1 MKSVKVGMIG
11 LFDMLKFKNLGRDRE
26 NYIQKASASPLPE
39 MSRINEMAKLYHPER
54 QFLKIAEIIE
64 ENADT
69 KSFVLVPDKER
80 GTAQLA
86 PFKAGSYLNIS
97 LRIGSSVAS
106 RAYSISS
113 GPKDAF
119 DGRYMIT
126 VKRKVGGFMSEY
138 LLDSAKVGDRIS
150 AGEPFGRMTYNRNR
164 DAFHVV
170 AVAGGTGITP
180 FRSYAEALADGSENF
195 SMTLLYGV
203 RKVEDILFKDTFDK
217 VSHMM
222 PDRFRVVY
230 FLSDETRPG
239 FEAGLIGSET
249 IGRFAPS
256 DGPYSIFAAGPSAM
270 LSFLD
275 KELPALGLARK
286 YIRLERTGEEPENEG
301 VRSVFRLTVHHRDE
315 TFSVDAM
322 SDETVLTALE
332 RSGYAMKNMCR
343 LGGCGFCRSRMIA
356 GNYAATKYEKLRIA
370 DRSYHFFH
378 PCCSYPLSDMEI
390 EVPEENQV

>member
-1 MKSVKVGMIG
+1 MKSVKIGMIG

-26 NYIQKASASPLPE
+26 DFIQKAPAAPLPE
-39 MSRINEMAKLYHPER
+39 TSRINEMAKLYHPDR
-54 QFLKIAEIIE
+54 QFLKISDIVE

-69 KSFVLVPDKER
+69 KSFVFVPDKER
-80 GTAQLA
+80 GTSQLA

-113 GPKDAF
+113 GPKDALE
-119 DGRYMIT
+119 GRYMIT
-126 VKRKVGGFMSEY
+126 VKRKAGGFLSEY
-138 LLDSAKVGDRIS
+138 LLESAKVGDRIS

-164 DAFHVV
+164 DAAHVV

-180 FRSYAEALADGSENF
+180 FRSYAQAIADGSEDF

-203 RKVEDILFKDTFDK
+203 RKEDDILFRDTFDR
-217 VSHMM
+217 VSRMM
-222 PDRFRVVY
+222 PDKFRVVY
-230 FLSDETRPG
+230 FLSDERKDG
-239 FEAGLIGSET
+239 FEEGFIGAEA
-249 IGRFAPS
+249 IRRFSPS
-256 DGPYSIFAAGPSAM
+256 GEPYSVFAAGPAAM

-275 KELPALGLARK
+275 KELPDLGLAQK
-286 YIRLERTGEEPENEG
+286 YIRLERTGEEATKDGEST
-301 VRSVFRLTVHHRDE
+301 VYRLTVHHRDAAF
-315 TFSVDAM
+315 TVDAL
-322 SDETVLTALE
+322 SNETILTSLE

-356 GNYAATKYEKLRIA
+356 GNYFATKYEKLRIA
-370 DRSYHFFH
+370 DRGYHFFH